1 MDFFISNIY
10 TVILVPLWVCLII
23 LLGKLFAVL
32 QSRRLMAGLTLASS
46 LYVLVFSI
54 AAFAKTLLANGFTY
68 EFTIPF
74 IKINEIEFSI
84 GVYLDALSTWLL
96 LIVAI
101 VSLLVQ
107 IYSYS
112 YMQNDKSFMRFFA
125 YMNLFSFSMIG
136 LVLSPNM
143 FQTYVF
149 WELVGVS
156 SYLLIGFWYKKES
169 ASIAAKKAFIM
180 NKIGDFSLLSGIV
193 MGAYILYSNYDNL
206 VSIALP
212 FADLPAIS
220 DQIYAA
226 TSDGIFIVL
235 SILLIVA
242 SIAKSAQF
250 PLNTWLV
257 DAMEGPTPVSALIH
271 SATMVAAG
279 VYLLCRLYP
288 LYSLNCAVLTIIA
301 VVGIV
306 TAIICS
312 ISAISQTDIKKM
324 LAYSTSAQLG
334 LMFLALGACSITVT
348 MIHLTAHSFIKA
360 MLFLIAG
367 IVIASQNGNQEI
379 KLMGG
384 LRTKLPTSAIA
395 YLIGAL
401 SLSGLLFA
409 GFASKDLILGNLLSG
424 KHYVYATLFLIVAFM
439 TAYYLFRAYFY
450 IFEGENKSDEYSKFK
465 TPDVILNIIVGIF
478 AIIII
483 FLWFIFPKS
492 QDLLFKVITYIIGI
506 SAIAISYLVYANRGV
521 IRKVPVIFDI
531 SYNGFYLDNI
541 YSGVVK
547 GYKRLSRIAYLID
560 KYVFDAISYL
570 FALNIRFF
578 SWILSK
584 LQTGKVQSYLSYAL
598 LIIMLCFG
606 GLLLIYNLIVYFS
619 EV

>member
-10 TVILVPLWVCLII
+10 TVILVPLWVCFII

-288 LYSLNCAVLTIIA
+288 LYSLNSVVLTIIA

-367 IVIASQNGNQEI
+367 IVIASQNGNQDI

-409 GFASKDLILGNLLSG
+409 GFASKDLILGNLLSE

-531 SYNGFYLDNI
+531 SYNGFYLDNM

>member
-149 WELVGVS
+149 WELVGVA

-288 LYSLNCAVLTIIA
+288 LYSLNSAVLTIIS

-367 IVIASQNGNQEI
+367 IVIASQNGNQDI

>member
-54 AAFAKTLLANGFTY
+54 AAFAKTLLANRFTY

-180 NKIGDFSLLSGIV
+180 NRIGDFALLSGII
-193 MGAYILYSNYDNL
+193 MAGYILYSNYDNI

-212 FADLPAIS
+212 FSDLPAIS

-226 TSDGIFIVL
+226 TSDGIFIIL
-235 SILLIVA
+235 SILLVIA

-288 LYSLNCAVLTIIA
+288 LYSLNSAVLTIIA

-367 IVIASQNGNQEI
+367 IVIASQNGNQDI

-506 SAIAISYLVYANRGV
+506 SAIAISYLVYPNRGV
-521 IRKVPVIFDI
+521 IRKVPVIFNI

>member
-10 TVILVPLWVCLII
+10 TVILVPLWICLVI

-46 LYVLVFSI
+46 LYVLIFSI
-54 AAFAKTLLANGFTY
+54 AVFAKNLLENTFTY
-68 EFTIPF
+68 EFTILF
-74 IKINEIEFSI
+74 IKINEVEFSL
-84 GVYLDALSTWLL
+84 GVYLDGISTWLL
-96 LIVAI
+96 LIVAVI
-101 VSLLVQ
+101 SLLVQ

-180 NKIGDFSLLSGIV
+180 NSIGDFALLSGII
-193 MGAYILYSNYDNL
+193 MAGYILYSNYDNI

-212 FADLPAIS
+212 FSDLPAIS

-226 TSDGIFIVL
+226 TSDGIFIIL
-235 SILLIVA
+235 SILLVIA

-288 LYSLNCAVLTIIA
+288 LYSLNSAVLTIIA

-334 LMFLALGACSITVT
+334 LMFLALGACSITAT
-348 MIHLTAHSFIKA
+348 MVHLTAHSFIKA

-367 IVIASQNGNQEI
+367 VVIVSQNGNQDI

-450 IFEGENKSDEYSKFK
+450 IFEGENKSNNQFK
-465 TPDVILNIIVGIF
+465 TPDVILNVIIGIF

-521 IRKVPVIFDI
+521 IRKIPVMFDI

-541 YSGVVK
+541 YLGVVK

>member
-74 IKINEIEFSI
+74 IKINEIDFSI

-288 LYSLNCAVLTIIA
+288 LYSLNSAVLTIIA
-301 VVGIV
+301 AVGIV

-334 LMFLALGACSITVT
+334 LMFLAFGACSITVT

-367 IVIASQNGNQEI
+367 IVIASQNGNQDI

-439 TAYYLFRAYFY
+439 TAYYLFRAY
-450 IFEGENKSDEYSKFK
+450 
-465 TPDVILNIIVGIF
+465 
-478 AIIII
+478 
-483 FLWFIFPKS
+483 
-492 QDLLFKVITYIIGI
+492 
-506 SAIAISYLVYANRGV
+506 
-521 IRKVPVIFDI
+521 
-531 SYNGFYLDNI
+531 
-541 YSGVVK
+541 
-547 GYKRLSRIAYLID
+547 
-560 KYVFDAISYL
+560 
-570 FALNIRFF
+570 
-578 SWILSK
+578 
-584 LQTGKVQSYLSYAL
+584 
-598 LIIMLCFG
+598 
-606 GLLLIYNLIVYFS
+606 VYFS
-619 EV
+619 KISRFIV

>member
-96 LIVAI
+96 LIVAVI
-101 VSLLVQ
+101 SLLVQ

-149 WELVGVS
+149 WELVSVS

-288 LYSLNCAVLTIIA
+288 LYSLNSAVLTIIA
-301 VVGIV
+301 VVGII

-367 IVIASQNGNQEI
+367 IVIASQNGNQDI

>member
-149 WELVGVS
+149 WELVGLS

-169 ASIAAKKAFIM
+169 VSIAAKKAFIM

-288 LYSLNCAVLTIIA
+288 LYSLNSAVLTIIA
-301 VVGIV
+301 VVGII

-367 IVIASQNGNQEI
+367 IVIASQNGNQDI

>member
-32 QSRRLMAGLTLASS
+32 QARRLMAGLTLASS

-54 AAFAKTLLANGFTY
+54 AAFAKTLLANGYTY

-180 NKIGDFSLLSGIV
+180 NRIGDFSLLSGIV

-220 DQIYAA
+220 NQIYAA

-288 LYSLNCAVLTIIA
+288 LYSLNSAVLTIIA

-367 IVIASQNGNQEI
+367 IVIASQNGNQDI

-384 LRTKLPTSAIA
+384 LRTKLPTSAIS

-450 IFEGENKSDEYSKFK
+450 IFEGENKIDEYSKFK

-531 SYNGFYLDNI
+531 SYNGFYMDNI

>member
-10 TVILVPLWVCLII
+10 TVILVPLWICLII

-46 LYVLVFSI
+46 LYVLIFSI
-54 AAFAKTLLANGFTY
+54 AVFAKNLLENTFTY

-74 IKINEIEFSI
+74 IKINEVEFSL
-84 GVYLDALSTWLL
+84 GVYLDGISTWLL
-96 LIVAI
+96 LIVAVI
-101 VSLLVQ
+101 SLLVQ

-180 NKIGDFSLLSGIV
+180 NRIGDFALLSGII
-193 MGAYILYSNYDNL
+193 MAGYILYSNYDNI

-212 FADLPAIS
+212 FSDLPAIS

-226 TSDGIFIVL
+226 TSDGIFIIL
-235 SILLIVA
+235 SILLVIA

-288 LYSLNCAVLTIIA
+288 LYSLNSAVLTIIA

-334 LMFLALGACSITVT
+334 LMFLALGACSITAT
-348 MIHLTAHSFIKA
+348 MVHLTAHSFIKA

-367 IVIASQNGNQEI
+367 VVIVSQNGNQDI

-450 IFEGENKSDEYSKFK
+450 LFEGENKGNNQFK
-465 TPDVILNIIVGIF
+465 TPDVILNVIIGIF

-521 IRKVPVIFDI
+521 IRKIPVMFDI

-541 YSGVVK
+541 YLGVVK

-560 KYVFDAISYL
+560 KYVFDAIAYL

-606 GLLLIYNLIVYFS
+606 GLLLIYNMIVYFS

>member
-10 TVILVPLWVCLII
+10 TVILVPLWICLII

-235 SILLIVA
+235 SVLLIVA

-288 LYSLNCAVLTIIA
+288 LYSLNGAVLTIIA

-348 MIHLTAHSFIKA
+348 MIHLTVHSFIKA

-367 IVIASQNGNQEI
+367 IVIASQNGNQDI

-465 TPDVILNIIVGIF
+465 APDVILNIIVGIF

-521 IRKVPVIFDI
+521 IRKIPVMFDI

-541 YSGVVK
+541 YLGVVK

-584 LQTGKVQSYLSYAL
+584 LQTGKVQSYLSYVL

>member
-46 LYVLVFSI
+46 LYVLIFSI
-54 AAFAKTLLANGFTY
+54 AVFAKNLLENTFTY

-74 IKINEIEFSI
+74 IKINEVEFSL
-84 GVYLDALSTWLL
+84 GVYLDGISTWLL
-96 LIVAI
+96 LIVAVI
-101 VSLLVQ
+101 SLLVQ

-180 NKIGDFSLLSGIV
+180 NRIGDFALLSGII
-193 MGAYILYSNYDNL
+193 MAGYILYSNYDNI

-212 FADLPAIS
+212 FSDLPAIS

-226 TSDGIFIVL
+226 TSDGIFIIL
-235 SILLIVA
+235 SILLVIA

-288 LYSLNCAVLTIIA
+288 LYSLNSAVLTIIA

-367 IVIASQNGNQEI
+367 IVIASQNGNQDI

-450 IFEGENKSDEYSKFK
+450 IFEGENKSNNQFK
-465 TPDVILNIIVGIF
+465 TPDVILNVIIGIF

-541 YSGVVK
+541 YLGVVK

>member
-10 TVILVPLWVCLII
+10 TVILVPLWICLII

-46 LYVLVFSI
+46 LYVLIFSI
-54 AAFAKTLLANGFTY
+54 AVFAKNLLENTFTY

-74 IKINEIEFSI
+74 IKINEVEFSL
-84 GVYLDALSTWLL
+84 GVYLDGISTWLL
-96 LIVAI
+96 LIVAVI
-101 VSLLVQ
+101 SLLVQ

-156 SYLLIGFWYKKES
+156 SYLLIGFGYKKES

-180 NKIGDFSLLSGIV
+180 NRIGDFALLSGII
-193 MGAYILYSNYDNL
+193 MAGYILYSNYDNI

-212 FADLPAIS
+212 FSDLPAIS

-226 TSDGIFIVL
+226 TSDGIFIIL
-235 SILLIVA
+235 SILLVIA

-288 LYSLNCAVLTIIA
+288 LYSLNSAVLTIIA

-334 LMFLALGACSITVT
+334 LMFLALGACSITAT
-348 MIHLTAHSFIKA
+348 MVHLTAHSFIKA

-367 IVIASQNGNQEI
+367 VVIVSQNGNQDI

-395 YLIGAL
+395 YMIGAL

-450 IFEGENKSDEYSKFK
+450 LFEGENKSNNQFK
-465 TPDVILNIIVGIF
+465 TPDVILNVIIGIF

>member
-10 TVILVPLWVCLII
+10 TVILVPLWICLII

-46 LYVLVFSI
+46 LYVLIFSI
-54 AAFAKTLLANGFTY
+54 AVFAKNLLENTFTY

-74 IKINEIEFSI
+74 IKINEVEFSL
-84 GVYLDALSTWLL
+84 GVYLDGISTWLL
-96 LIVAI
+96 LIVAVI
-101 VSLLVQ
+101 SLLVQ

-180 NKIGDFSLLSGIV
+180 NRIGDFALLSGII
-193 MGAYILYSNYDNL
+193 MAGYILYSNYDNI

-212 FADLPAIS
+212 FSDLPAIS

-226 TSDGIFIVL
+226 TSDGIFIIL
-235 SILLIVA
+235 SILLVIA

-288 LYSLNCAVLTIIA
+288 LYSLNSAVLTIIA

-334 LMFLALGACSITVT
+334 LMFLALGACSITAT
-348 MIHLTAHSFIKA
+348 MVHLTAHSFIKA

-367 IVIASQNGNQEI
+367 VVIVSQNGNQDI

-450 IFEGENKSDEYSKFK
+450 IFEGENKSNNQFK
-465 TPDVILNIIVGIF
+465 TPDVILNVIIGIF

-521 IRKVPVIFDI
+521 IRKIPVMFDI

-541 YSGVVK
+541 YLGVVK

>member
-10 TVILVPLWVCLII
+10 TVILVPLWICLII
-23 LLGKLFAVL
+23 LLGKLFAIL

-54 AAFAKTLLANGFTY
+54 AAFAKTLLVNGFTY

-74 IKINEIEFSI
+74 IKINEIEFSL

-96 LIVAI
+96 LIVAVI
-101 VSLLVQ
+101 SLLVQ

-125 YMNLFSFSMIG
+125 YMNLFTFSMIG

-149 WELVGVS
+149 WELVGVA

-180 NKIGDFSLLSGIV
+180 NRIGDFSLLSGII
-193 MGAYILYSNYDNL
+193 MAGYILYSNYDNI

-250 PLNTWLV
+250 PLNTWLI

-288 LYSLNCAVLTIIA
+288 LYSLNSAVLTIIA

-334 LMFLALGACSITVT
+334 LMFLALGACSITAT

-367 IVIASQNGNQEI
+367 VVITSQSGNQEI
-379 KLMGG
+379 KLMGA
-384 LRTKLPTSAIA
+384 LRAKLPTSAIA

-450 IFEGENKSDEYSKFK
+450 IFEGENKSEESSKFK

-478 AIIII
+478 AITII
-483 FLWFIFPKS
+483 FLWFILPKS

-506 SAIAISYLVYANRGV
+506 SAITISYLVYANRGV
-521 IRKVPVIFDI
+521 IRKIPVIFDI

-578 SWILSK
+578 SWVLSK

>member
-10 TVILVPLWVCLII
+10 TVILVPLWICLVI

-46 LYVLVFSI
+46 LYVLIFSI
-54 AAFAKTLLANGFTY
+54 AVFAKNLLENTFTY

-74 IKINEIEFSI
+74 IKINEVEFSL
-84 GVYLDALSTWLL
+84 GVYLDGISTWLL
-96 LIVAI
+96 LIVAVI
-101 VSLLVQ
+101 SLLVQ

-180 NKIGDFSLLSGIV
+180 NSIGDFALLSGII
-193 MGAYILYSNYDNL
+193 MAGYILYSNYDNI

-212 FADLPAIS
+212 FSDLPAIS

-226 TSDGIFIVL
+226 TSDGIFIIL
-235 SILLIVA
+235 SILLVIA

-288 LYSLNCAVLTIIA
+288 LYSLNSAVLTIIA

-334 LMFLALGACSITVT
+334 LMFLALGACSITAT
-348 MIHLTAHSFIKA
+348 MVHLTAHSFIKA

-367 IVIASQNGNQEI
+367 VVIVSQNGNQDI

-450 IFEGENKSDEYSKFK
+450 IFEGENKSNNQFK
-465 TPDVILNIIVGIF
+465 TPDVILNVIIGIF

-521 IRKVPVIFDI
+521 IRKIPVMFDI

-541 YSGVVK
+541 YLGVVK

>member
-96 LIVAI
+96 LIVAVI
-101 VSLLVQ
+101 SLLVQ

-149 WELVGVS
+149 WEFVGVS

-288 LYSLNCAVLTIIA
+288 LYSLNSAVLTIIA
-301 VVGIV
+301 VVGII

-367 IVIASQNGNQEI
+367 IVIASQNGNQDI

>member
-10 TVILVPLWVCLII
+10 TVILVPLWICLII

-46 LYVLVFSI
+46 LYVLIFSI
-54 AAFAKTLLANGFTY
+54 AVFAKNLLENTFTY

-74 IKINEIEFSI
+74 IKINEVEFSL
-84 GVYLDALSTWLL
+84 GVYLDGISTWLL
-96 LIVAI
+96 LIVAVI
-101 VSLLVQ
+101 SLLVQ

-180 NKIGDFSLLSGIV
+180 NRIGDFALLSGII
-193 MGAYILYSNYDNL
+193 MAGYILYSNYDNI

-212 FADLPAIS
+212 FSDLPAIS

-226 TSDGIFIVL
+226 TSDGIFIIL
-235 SILLIVA
+235 SILLVIA

-288 LYSLNCAVLTIIA
+288 LYSLNSAVLTIIS

-334 LMFLALGACSITVT
+334 LMFLALGACSITAT
-348 MIHLTAHSFIKA
+348 MVHLTAHSFIKA

-367 IVIASQNGNQEI
+367 VVIVSQNGNQDI

-450 IFEGENKSDEYSKFK
+450 LFEGENKSNNQFK
-465 TPDVILNIIVGIF
+465 TPDVILNVIIGIF

-506 SAIAISYLVYANRGV
+506 SAIAISYLVYTNRGV
-521 IRKVPVIFDI
+521 IRKIPVMFDI

-541 YSGVVK
+541 YLGVVK

>member
-288 LYSLNCAVLTIIA
+288 LYSLNSAVLTIIA

-367 IVIASQNGNQEI
+367 IVIASQNGNQDI

-450 IFEGENKSDEYSKFK
+450 IFEDENKSDEYSKFK

>member
-271 SATMVAAG
+271 SATMVEAG

-288 LYSLNCAVLTIIA
+288 LYSLNSAVLIIIA

-334 LMFLALGACSITVT
+334 LMFLAFGACSITVT

-367 IVIASQNGNQEI
+367 IVIASQNGNQDI

-521 IRKVPVIFDI
+521 IRKIPVMFDI

-541 YSGVVK
+541 YLGVVK

-584 LQTGKVQSYLSYAL
+584 LQTGRVQSYLSYAL

>member
-10 TVILVPLWVCLII
+10 TVILVPLWICLII

-46 LYVLVFSI
+46 LYVLIFSI
-54 AAFAKTLLANGFTY
+54 AVFAKNLLENTFTY

-74 IKINEIEFSI
+74 IKINEVEFSL
-84 GVYLDALSTWLL
+84 GVYLDGISTWLL
-96 LIVAI
+96 LIVAVI
-101 VSLLVQ
+101 SLLVQ

-180 NKIGDFSLLSGIV
+180 NSIGDFALLSGII
-193 MGAYILYSNYDNL
+193 MAGYILYSNYDNI

-212 FADLPAIS
+212 FSDLPAIS

-226 TSDGIFIVL
+226 TSDGIFIIL
-235 SILLIVA
+235 SILLVIA

-288 LYSLNCAVLTIIA
+288 LYSLNSAVLTIIA

-334 LMFLALGACSITVT
+334 LMFLALGACSITAT
-348 MIHLTAHSFIKA
+348 MVHLTAHSFIKA

-367 IVIASQNGNQEI
+367 VVIVSQNGNQDI

-450 IFEGENKSDEYSKFK
+450 IFEGENKSNNQFK
-465 TPDVILNIIVGIF
+465 TPDVILNVIIGIF

-521 IRKVPVIFDI
+521 IRKIPVMFDI
-531 SYNGFYLDNI
+531 SYYGFYLDNI
-541 YSGVVK
+541 YLGVVK
-547 GYKRLSRIAYLID
+547 VYKRLSRIAYLID

>member
-10 TVILVPLWVCLII
+10 TVILVPLWICLII

-46 LYVLVFSI
+46 LYVLIFSI
-54 AAFAKTLLANGFTY
+54 AVFAKNLLENTFTY

-74 IKINEIEFSI
+74 IKINEVEFSL
-84 GVYLDALSTWLL
+84 GVYLDGISTWLL
-96 LIVAI
+96 LIVAVI
-101 VSLLVQ
+101 SLLVQ

-180 NKIGDFSLLSGIV
+180 NRIGDFALLSGII
-193 MGAYILYSNYDNL
+193 MAGYILYSNYDNI

-212 FADLPAIS
+212 FSDLPAIS

-226 TSDGIFIVL
+226 TSDGIFIIL
-235 SILLIVA
+235 SILLVIA

-288 LYSLNCAVLTIIA
+288 LYSLNSAVLTIIA

-334 LMFLALGACSITVT
+334 LMFLALGACSITAT
-348 MIHLTAHSFIKA
+348 MVHLTAHSFIKA

-367 IVIASQNGNQEI
+367 VVIVSQNGNQDI

-450 IFEGENKSDEYSKFK
+450 IFEGENKSNNQFK
-465 TPDVILNIIVGIF
+465 TPDVILNVIIGIF

-506 SAIAISYLVYANRGV
+506 SAIVISYLVYVNRGV
-521 IRKVPVIFDI
+521 IRKIPVMFDI

-541 YSGVVK
+541 YLVVVK

>member
-10 TVILVPLWVCLII
+10 TVILVPLWICLII

-46 LYVLVFSI
+46 LYVLIFSI
-54 AAFAKTLLANGFTY
+54 AVFAKNLLENTFTY

-74 IKINEIEFSI
+74 IKINEVEFSL
-84 GVYLDALSTWLL
+84 GVYLDGISTWLL
-96 LIVAI
+96 LVVAVI
-101 VSLLVQ
+101 SLLVQ

-180 NKIGDFSLLSGIV
+180 NSIGDFALLSGII
-193 MGAYILYSNYDNL
+193 MAGYILYSNYDNI

-212 FADLPAIS
+212 FSDLPAIS

-226 TSDGIFIVL
+226 TSDGIFIIL
-235 SILLIVA
+235 SILLVIA

-288 LYSLNCAVLTIIA
+288 LYSLNSAVLTIIA

-334 LMFLALGACSITVT
+334 LMFLALGVCSITAT
-348 MIHLTAHSFIKA
+348 MVHLTAHSFIKA

-367 IVIASQNGNQEI
+367 VVIVSQNGNQDI

-450 IFEGENKSDEYSKFK
+450 IFEGENKSNNQFK
-465 TPDVILNIIVGIF
+465 TPDVILNVIIGIF

-521 IRKVPVIFDI
+521 IRKIPVMFDI

-541 YSGVVK
+541 YLGVVK

>member
-288 LYSLNCAVLTIIA
+288 LYSLNSAVLIIIA

-367 IVIASQNGNQEI
+367 IVIASQNGNQDI

>member
-156 SYLLIGFWYKKES
+156 SYLLIAFWYKKES

-206 VSIALP
+206 VSIAFP
-212 FADLPAIS
+212 FSDLPAIS

-288 LYSLNCAVLTIIA
+288 LYSLNSAVLTIIA

-367 IVIASQNGNQEI
+367 IVIASQNGNQDI

>member
-10 TVILVPLWVCLII
+10 TVILVPLWICLII

-46 LYVLVFSI
+46 LYVLIFSI
-54 AAFAKTLLANGFTY
+54 AVFAKNLLENTFTY

-74 IKINEIEFSI
+74 IKINEVEFSL
-84 GVYLDALSTWLL
+84 GVYLDGISTWLL
-96 LIVAI
+96 LIVAVI
-101 VSLLVQ
+101 SLLVQ

-180 NKIGDFSLLSGIV
+180 NSIGDFALLSGII
-193 MGAYILYSNYDNL
+193 MAGYILYSNYDNI

-212 FADLPAIS
+212 FSDLPAIS

-226 TSDGIFIVL
+226 TSDGIFIIL
-235 SILLIVA
+235 SILLVIA

-288 LYSLNCAVLTIIA
+288 LYSLNSAVLTIIA

-334 LMFLALGACSITVT
+334 LMFLALGACSITAT
-348 MIHLTAHSFIKA
+348 MVHLTAHSFIKA

-367 IVIASQNGNQEI
+367 VVIVSQNGNQDI

-450 IFEGENKSDEYSKFK
+450 IFEGENKSNNQFK
-465 TPDVILNIIVGIF
+465 TPDVILNVIIGIF

-521 IRKVPVIFDI
+521 IRKIPVMFDI

-541 YSGVVK
+541 YLGVVK

>member
-10 TVILVPLWVCLII
+10 TVILVPLWICLII

-46 LYVLVFSI
+46 LYVLIFSI
-54 AAFAKTLLANGFTY
+54 AVFAKNLLENTFTY
-68 EFTIPF
+68 EFTILF
-74 IKINEIEFSI
+74 IKINEVEFSL
-84 GVYLDALSTWLL
+84 GVYLDGISTWLL
-96 LIVAI
+96 LIVAVI
-101 VSLLVQ
+101 SLLVQ

-180 NKIGDFSLLSGIV
+180 NRIGDFALLSGII
-193 MGAYILYSNYDNL
+193 MAGYILYSNYDNI

-212 FADLPAIS
+212 FSDLPAIS

-226 TSDGIFIVL
+226 TSDGIFIIL
-235 SILLIVA
+235 SILLVIA

-288 LYSLNCAVLTIIA
+288 LYSLNSAVLTIIA

-334 LMFLALGACSITVT
+334 LMFLALGACSITAT
-348 MIHLTAHSFIKA
+348 MVHLTAHSFIKA

-367 IVIASQNGNQEI
+367 VVIVSQNGNQDI

-450 IFEGENKSDEYSKFK
+450 LFEGENKSNNQFK
-465 TPDVILNIIVGIF
+465 TPDVILNVIIGIL

-521 IRKVPVIFDI
+521 IRKIPVMFDI

-541 YSGVVK
+541 YLGVVK

>member
-10 TVILVPLWVCLII
+10 TVILVPLWICLII

-46 LYVLVFSI
+46 LYVLIFSI
-54 AAFAKTLLANGFTY
+54 AVFAKNLLENTFTY

-74 IKINEIEFSI
+74 IKINEVEFSL
-84 GVYLDALSTWLL
+84 GVYLDGISTWQL
-96 LIVAI
+96 LIVAVI
-101 VSLLVQ
+101 SLLVQ

-180 NKIGDFSLLSGIV
+180 NRIGDFALLSGII
-193 MGAYILYSNYDNL
+193 MAGYILYSNYDNI

-212 FADLPAIS
+212 FSDLPAIS

-226 TSDGIFIVL
+226 TSDGIFIIL
-235 SILLIVA
+235 SILLVIA

-288 LYSLNCAVLTIIA
+288 LYSLNSAVLTIIA

-334 LMFLALGACSITVT
+334 LMFLALGACSITAT
-348 MIHLTAHSFIKA
+348 MVHLTAHSFIKA

-367 IVIASQNGNQEI
+367 VVIVSQNGNQDI

-450 IFEGENKSDEYSKFK
+450 LFEGENKSNNQFK
-465 TPDVILNIIVGIF
+465 TPDVILNVIIGIF

-521 IRKVPVIFDI
+521 IRKIPVMFDI

-541 YSGVVK
+541 YLGVVK

>member
-54 AAFAKTLLANGFTY
+54 AAFAKTLLANRFTY

-180 NKIGDFSLLSGIV
+180 NRIGDFALLSGII
-193 MGAYILYSNYDNL
+193 MAGYILYSNYDNI

-212 FADLPAIS
+212 FSDLPAIS

-226 TSDGIFIVL
+226 TSDGIFIIL
-235 SILLIVA
+235 SILLVIA

-288 LYSLNCAVLTIIA
+288 LYSLNSAVLTIIA

-367 IVIASQNGNQEI
+367 IVIASQNGNQDI

>member
-54 AAFAKTLLANGFTY
+54 AAFAKTLLANRFTY

-180 NKIGDFSLLSGIV
+180 NRIGDFALLSGII
-193 MGAYILYSNYDNL
+193 MAGYILYSNYDNI

-212 FADLPAIS
+212 FSDLPAIS

-226 TSDGIFIVL
+226 TSDGIFIIL
-235 SILLIVA
+235 SILLVIA

-288 LYSLNCAVLTIIA
+288 LYSLNSAVLTIIA

-367 IVIASQNGNQEI
+367 IVIASQNGNQYI

-450 IFEGENKSDEYSKFK
+450 IFEGENKSNNQFK
-465 TPDVILNIIVGIF
+465 TPDVILNVIIGIF

-521 IRKVPVIFDI
+521 IRKIPVMFDI

-541 YSGVVK
+541 YLGVVK

>member
-96 LIVAI
+96 LIVAVI
-101 VSLLVQ
+101 SLLVQ

-288 LYSLNCAVLTIIA
+288 LYSLNSAVLTIIA

-367 IVIASQNGNQEI
+367 IVIASQNGNQDI

-450 IFEGENKSDEYSKFK
+450 IFEDENKSDEYSKFK

>member
-96 LIVAI
+96 LIVAVI
-101 VSLLVQ
+101 SLLVQ

-288 LYSLNCAVLTIIA
+288 LYSLNSAVLTIIA
-301 VVGIV
+301 VVGII

-367 IVIASQNGNQEI
+367 IVIASQNGNQDI

-450 IFEGENKSDEYSKFK
+450 IFEGENKSDECSKFK

-598 LIIMLCFG
+598 LIIMLCLG